1 MLSQTIS
8 FTLRI
13 YGPCAVRPPQSRD
26 VFTRSGAGETPTEP
40 PESFGAAAGVPHLA
54 THAANEGKVSIP
66 EDVAATLDFNLVLR
80 ASICGLLAC
89 NGFDVLVRGPW
100 VCGRMFPHHDHKN
113 VAARHVKSY
122 CCQLLCASRRALTI
136 NETPIRF
143 SNFLAERL
151 PISMRVLPALAFDR
165 GECKD
170 RHTELSKDRAM
181 IGNGG

>member
-1 MLSQTIS
+1 MLSQNIS

-13 YGPCAVRPPQSRD
+13 HGPCAVRPPQSRD

-54 THAANEGKVSIP
+54 THVGNEGKVFIP

-89 NGFDVLVRGPW
+89 SGFDALVREPW
-100 VCGRMFPHHDHKN
+100 VCGRTFPHHDHRN
-113 VAARHVKSY
+113 VPAHHVKCY
-122 CCQLLCASRRALTI
+122 CRQLLCASRRALTI
-136 NETPIRF
+136 NEAPICF
-143 SNFLAERL
+143 SKFIAERL
-151 PISMRVLPALAFDR
+151 PISMRVLPALVFDK
-165 GECKD
+165 GVCKD